1 MSLETHMRND
11 SNTAEQLARRLE
23 MNRSGRDRLSELI
36 WELASPLPGD
46 RVLDIGC
53 GLGAH
58 LLPISEAVQHITGI
72 DLSPELL
79 ENLGSRLAGHDNV
92 SLHAGDMDQLLP
104 NLPDGSYSLIY
115 SIYALYYSRDLPA
128 LVGQVHRLLRPGGRF
143 LVVAP
148 DVGNNQGWF
157 QDLSRLFALP
167 AEIQDSPRISREKI
181 LPPLLEHFREVR
193 CRKFVN
199 QVRFASLDKL
209 MDYYDSCRAYC
220 PPEGREQARRFFAQ
234 NWPEQG
240 YVIEKRALAILA
252 LKE

>member
-1 MSLETHMRND
+1 MRND

-23 MNRSGRDRLSELI
+23 LNRGRRDRLSELI
-36 WELASPLPGD
+36 WELADPRPDD

-58 LLPISEAVQHITGI
+58 LLPISEAVHHIKGI

-79 ENLGSRLAGHDNV
+79 ETLGGRLEDKGNV
-92 SLHAGDMDQLLP
+92 SLQAGDMDQLLP
-104 NLPDGSYSLIY
+104 RLPDESHSLIY

-128 LVGQVHRLLRPGGRF
+128 LVAQVHRLLRPGGRF

-157 QDLSRLFALP
+157 QDLSRLFRLP
-167 AEIQDSPRISREKI
+167 EEILASPRVSREKI
-181 LPPLLEHFREVR
+181 LPPVLEHFHEVR
-193 CRKFVN
+193 CRKFGN
-199 QVRFASLDKL
+199 QVRFTSLDKL
-209 MDYYDSCRAYC
+209 MAYYDSCRAYC
-220 PPEGREQARRFFAQ
+220 PPQRREDAREYFARH
-234 NWPEQG
+234 WPEGG